1 MAYRWFGFLI
11 LRRAYRVLFADD
23 PRPVSQRLT
32 HEAKRLLIA
41 AAVIVTALFVLVVAI
56 IATAIAHLS

>member
-1 MAYRWFGFLI
+1 MAYRWFGFLV

-23 PRPVSQRLT
+23 PRPLSQRLT

-41 AAVIVTALFVLVVAI
+41 AAVIVTVLFALIVAG
-56 IATAIAHLS
+56 IATAIAYLT

>member
-1 MAYRWFGFLI
+1 MAYRWFGFLV

-23 PRPVSQRLT
+23 PRPLPQRLT

-41 AAVIVTALFVLVVAI
+41 AAVVATVLFVLVVAV
-56 IATAIAHLS
+56 IATAIAYLT

>member
-1 MAYRWFGFLI
+1 V

-23 PRPVSQRLT
+23 PRPLRERLT

-41 AAVIVTALFVLVVAI
+41 AVVIVLVAFALIVAGLAALVAY
-56 IATAIAHLS
+56 LS

>member
-1 MAYRWFGFLI
+1 MVYRWFGFLV

-32 HEAKRLLIA
+32 HEAKRLLLA
-41 AAVIVTALFVLVVAI
+41 AAVILFLLVALVVAV
-56 IATAIAHLS
+56 IAVAVSHIG

>member
-1 MAYRWFGFLI
+1 MV

-23 PRPVSQRLT
+23 PRPVRQRLT

-41 AAVIVTALFVLVVAI
+41 AAVVLLLLSALVIAAIVALVVYFG
-56 IATAIAHLS
+56 